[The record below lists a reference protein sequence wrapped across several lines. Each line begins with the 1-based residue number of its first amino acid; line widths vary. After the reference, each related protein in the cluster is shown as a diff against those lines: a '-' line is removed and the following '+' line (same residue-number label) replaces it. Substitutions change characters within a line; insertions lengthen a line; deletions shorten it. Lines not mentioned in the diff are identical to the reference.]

1 MNKNKN
7 SEEKEKCEK
16 NYLEDQSK
24 IDIQHLGTYR
34 IGKIK
39 NIKKKNDQTPEK
51 EKAIVKAFE
60 LIKKVENEEDAEE
73 CVLYENKSNAS
84 SLDSNDSLILTSR
97 KLKYEYQQRLSI

>member
-1 MNKNKN
+1 
-7 SEEKEKCEK
+7 
-16 NYLEDQSK
+16 
-24 IDIQHLGTYR
+24 
-34 IGKIK
+34 
-39 NIKKKNDQTPEK
+39 
-51 EKAIVKAFE
+51 VKAFE